1 MEPGFDKLAAVIR
14 ALTAVLSLTLAA
26 HAAPAPSKS
35 ESPKAAVKRV
45 LRQSSPPPPQGTD
58 NKAATPAPAVDTDHP
73 EMVPGR
79 EFPESVQQAP
89 KKDDTPLILRWM
101 IKPLKRGMWIR
112 LPIMDTDP
120 NRGVTVGVMPI
131 WVLQGAKDDRIEQIH
146 APSVTI
152 NKNFKVVPT
161 YRYYYYPQEDAA
173 LIARASVGK
182 YENEVLGQYEDGS
195 FLGTDYDVFGRVQ
208 NNVDA
213 GQRFFGFGPAS
224 PKSGEANYKEMFF
237 QARGGVG
244 HPLREGSKWRARA
257 SSHFQASKI
266 ANGPIPNLATF
277 GDMYP
282 AQASDGRQQTTE
294 WRVNLDY
301 DSRDHGVT
309 TNEGAYLQLYEESSV
324 RGLASM
330 YDYNRWGADGRVFMP
345 WSAGSGKVLA
355 VQAKFE
361 QLTGANSPPFWLQ
374 PRLGGKY
381 SLRSYGDGRYIDRG
395 LAVVNVEQ
403 RFTVFDAKMAGVTTE
418 FQVAPFVG
426 AGTVFD
432 EPGMAQSKYI
442 RPVIGTGVR
451 AVAKPQVVGSID
463 FGVGQEGLAVFMDI
477 NYSF

>member
-1 MEPGFDKLAAVIR
+1 MIR
-14 ALTAVLSLTLAA
+14 ALSIVLTLACA
-26 HAAPAPSKS
+26 ASAAPAPARKKSKLS
-35 ESPKAAVKRV
+35 SPLTSP
-45 LRQSSPPPPQGTD
+45 LRTKSPPPPQGTD
-58 NKAATPAPAVDTDHP
+58 DKAATPAPSVDTDHP

-89 KKDDTPLILRWM
+89 KKDETPLILRWM

-120 NRGVTVGVMPI
+120 NRGITVGVMPI

-152 NKNFKVVPT
+152 NKNFKIVPT

-173 LIARASVGK
+173 LIARASAGK

-195 FLGTDYDVFGRVQ
+195 VLGTDYDVFARVQ

-237 QARGGVG
+237 QARGGIG
-244 HPLREGSKWRARA
+244 RPLFAGSKGRARA

-266 ANGPIPNLATF
+266 GNGPIPNLQTF
-277 GDMYP
+277 RDAYP
-282 AQASDGRQQTTE
+282 LQSSEGRQQTTE

-309 TNEGAYLQLYEESSV
+309 TSEGAYLQMYEESSV

-345 WSAGSGKVLA
+345 WASDPDKVLA

-403 RFTVFDAKMAGVTTE
+403 RFKLYAAKMAGVTTE
-418 FQVAPFVG
+418 FQLAPFVG

-432 EPGMAQSKYI
+432 EPGMAQAKYV
-442 RPVIGTGVR
+442 RPVVGTGVR

>member
-1 MEPGFDKLAAVIR
+1 MIR
-14 ALTAVLSLTLAA
+14 ATLSVLLLAGA
-26 HAAPAPSKS
+26 ASAASTAAPAKKKS
-35 ESPKAAVKRV
+35 SSPLTSP
-45 LRQSSPPPPQGTD
+45 LRAGSPPPPQGTD
-58 NKAATPAPAVDTDHP
+58 NKAATPAPSVDTDHP

-79 EFPESVQQAP
+79 EFPKSVQQAP
-89 KKDDTPLILRWM
+89 KQDETPLILRWM

-120 NRGVTVGVMPI
+120 NRGITVGVMPI

-173 LIARASVGK
+173 LIARASAGK

-195 FLGTDYDVFGRVQ
+195 VLGTEYDVFARVQ

-237 QARGGVG
+237 QARGGIG
-244 HPLREGSKWRARA
+244 HPLAPGSKWRVRG

-266 ANGPIPNLATF
+266 GNGPIPNLQTF
-277 GDMYP
+277 RDAYP
-282 AQASDGRQQTTE
+282 LQASEGRQQTTE

-309 TNEGAYLQLYEESSV
+309 TSEGAYLQLYEESSV
-324 RGLASM
+324 RGLVSM

-345 WSAGSGKVLA
+345 WSSDPDKVLA

-403 RFTVFDAKMAGVTTE
+403 RFKLYAAKMAGVTTE
-418 FQVAPFVG
+418 FQLAPFVG

-432 EPGMAQSKYI
+432 EPGMAKAKYV
-442 RPVIGTGVR
+442 RPVVGTGVR

-463 FGVGQEGLAVFMDI
+463 FGVGREGLAVFMDI